1 MKRFR
6 GFLNI
11 VLITLVAAATVVG
24 VVFLSNRGSGSGEAK
39 GTYHSPTVFTMDTNL
54 DITIQGR
61 GTAQAKADASAAIA
75 LARRIESHTSR
86 FKKESDVY
94 AINAQAGIAPVK
106 VHDDTMYLVQKSIE
120 YGGRT
125 GGGFDITIA
134 PVVQLWGFYDQ
145 NYRIPSEAEIKP
157 AYALVN
163 YRKIAVDQA
172 SGTVASP

>member
-1 MKRFR
+1 MKRFK

-11 VLITLVAAATVVG
+11 VLITLVAAATVVM
-24 VVFLSNRGSGSGEAK
+24 VVFLSNRGSGSGEVR
-39 GTYHSPTVFTMDTNL
+39 GTYHSPTVFAMDTNL

-94 AINAQAGIAPVK
+94 AINTKAGIAPVK

-120 YGGRT
+120 YVAGT

-134 PVVQLWGFYDQ
+134 PVV
-145 NYRIPSEAEIKP
+145 
-157 AYALVN
+157 
-163 YRKIAVDQA
+163 
-172 SGTVASP
+172 